1 MEKVKLG
8 IEGMSCGHCVAAVK
22 RALEGVEG
30 VRVENVAVGE
40 ATVEYDASK
49 ASADAIRNAVEDEGY
64 TVVSTGR

>member
-8 IEGMSCGHCVAAVK
+8 IEGMTCGHCVAAVK
-22 RALEGVEG
+22 RALEGVDG
-30 VRVENVAVGE
+30 VRVEKVAVGE
-40 ATVEYDASK
+40 ATVEFDAAV